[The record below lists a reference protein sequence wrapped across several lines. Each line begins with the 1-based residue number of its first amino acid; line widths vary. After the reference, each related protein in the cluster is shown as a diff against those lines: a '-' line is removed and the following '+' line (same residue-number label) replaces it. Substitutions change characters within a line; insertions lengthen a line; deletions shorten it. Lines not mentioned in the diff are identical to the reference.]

1 MDNRSLQT
9 TSGGGYYGSVNI
21 NILRME
27 KEPKPF
33 SEDKAQEIMKAEG
46 LEERSQEVQDAFD
59 GGQDKILKMSEEEIK
74 WRKEREE
81 FANKFG
87 LTEELREL
95 YIERKI
101 IYQRLFDRESFFP
114 QEGVTEEQIL
124 KFIEKASEK
133 GIEVG
138 LYDVCGAKIISEKII
153 QLLIDKYPDVEFAD
167 LHHLDVSEGE
177 NGSRYW
183 RHKIKEMGGKI
194 VASQDPDLIQ

>member
-1 MDNRSLQT
+1 MQYIKVIHSASEGRGLQT
-9 TSGGGYYGSVNI
+9 ASVGGYYGSVNI

-46 LEERSQEVQDAFD
+46 LEDRSQEAQDAFD

-138 LYDVCGAKIISEKII
+138 LYDVCGAKIISEKIT
-153 QLLIDKYPDVEFAD
+153 
-167 LHHLDVSEGE
+167 
-177 NGSRYW
+177 W
-183 RHKIKEMGGKI
+183 
-194 VASQDPDLIQ
+194 